1 MADESIEEE
10 FKPFDL
16 SDDDDDSETEKNIKL
31 PAKTAE
37 TNKYNSTPSATTKPV
52 SIPSNKA
59 GTAVSSASPKSDVL
73 SKAKSPR
80 TATGSYAQKKQKSF
94 GFEDISEDESKDE
107 EEEDQR
113 TNPAAKQTTEEY
125 DEDFEHYEEE
135 FESSIEK
142 PTNPQQNN

>member
-16 SDDDDDSETEKNIKL
+16 SDDDDDSETEKNIQL

-37 TNKYNSTPSATTKPV
+37 TNKYTPSATTKAV
-52 SIPSNKA
+52 STPINKA
-59 GTAVSSASPKSDVL
+59 GTTISSASPKNDVL

-94 GFEDISEDESKDE
+94 GFEDISEDES
-107 EEEDQR
+107 
-113 TNPAAKQTTEEY
+113 
-125 DEDFEHYEEE
+125 
-135 FESSIEK
+135 
-142 PTNPQQNN
+142 